1 MKFLNPSVLLS
12 TTLVLTAISG
22 TTPQVTQA
30 VQLRDGTVYFVQ
42 PPDLVAATTTV
53 NGVSAWGATYYFTI
67 NIPKNADEP
76 LQRVTITQRGGS
88 DNVRFRLDDSRAFEG
103 TRDRRGTQLTLGEVT
118 RDCTKCSARG
128 DRDTRTVNVTLDP
141 PVAPGRTITIGLRP
155 VRNPLFSGVY
165 LFGVTA
171 FPPGEKAHGQ
181 FLGFGRFHFY
191 GNDRPF
197 FMWR

>member
-1 MKFLNPSVLLS
+1 MKFSNLSILLS
-12 TTLVLTAISG
+12 TALVLTGISG
-22 TTPQVTQA
+22 TTPRMTQA

-42 PPDLVAATTTV
+42 PPDLISATTTV
-53 NGVSAWGATYYFTI
+53 NSVNAWGATYYFTI
-67 NIPKNADEP
+67 NIPENADEP
-76 LQRVTITQRGGS
+76 LQRVTIKQRDGS
-88 DNVRFRLDDSRAFEG
+88 SHVRFRLDDSRAFEG
-103 TRDRRGTQLTLGEVT
+103 TRDRRGTSLTLGEVT
-118 RDCTKCSARG
+118 H
-128 DRDTRTVNVTLDP
+128 DRDRTVNVMFDP

-171 FPPGEKAHGQ
+171 FPPGKKAHGQ

-197 FMWR
+197 FLWR